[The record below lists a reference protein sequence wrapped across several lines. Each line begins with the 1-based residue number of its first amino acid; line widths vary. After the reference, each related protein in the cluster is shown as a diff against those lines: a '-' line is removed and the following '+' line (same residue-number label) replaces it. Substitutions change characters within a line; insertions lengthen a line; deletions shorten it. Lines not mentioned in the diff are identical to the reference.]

1 MIEQFDAKSW
11 EKKALAVWAAKEE
24 AETKTP
30 LSHWKCLIVVNFPSY
45 AEDEW
50 LLNAFVRMGL
60 DIQSVSGKS
69 LKPGDGKTNYAFVNC
84 TTSAA
89 AKMMKQ
95 ACDDGRIEI
104 SDDSGRKWTLRAD
117 WAHGSRPTSAHGQDY
132 GPKGVA
138 RLSPGKFSATMPYVH
153 RIGRT

>member
-30 LSHWKCLIVVNFPSY
+30 LSHCKCLIVVNFPSY
-45 AEDEW
+45 AEDDW
-50 LLNAFVRMGL
+50 LLNTFVSMGL

-69 LKPGDGKTNYAFVNC
+69 SGKNIKLEDGKAMYAFVNC

-89 AKMMKQ
+89 AKKMKQ
-95 ACDDGRIEI
+95 ACDEGRIGI
-104 SDDSGRKWTLRAD
+104 KDASGKAWTLKAD
-117 WAHGSRPTSAHGQDY
+117 WAHGRRPTSAHGQE
-132 GPKGVA
+132 
-138 RLSPGKFSATMPYVH
+138 S
-153 RIGRT
+153 